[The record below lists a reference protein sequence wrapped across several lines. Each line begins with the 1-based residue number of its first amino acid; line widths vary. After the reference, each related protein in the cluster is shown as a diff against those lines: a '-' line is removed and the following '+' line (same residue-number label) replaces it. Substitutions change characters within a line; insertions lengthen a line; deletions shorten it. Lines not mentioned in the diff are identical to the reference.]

1 MPSPSSWT
9 LAARHCPEMP
19 VPRLWIK
26 VCGMRTREAIEA
38 AAQAGADALG
48 FVFHEASPRNLTVES
63 ASALQSCVPAGVER
77 VAVFLRPSQDLVDG
91 VVSAI
96 QPDWVQT
103 DAADLVTLRL
113 PAGQRVLPVF
123 RSGQARPAIL
133 PRRCL
138 LESAR
143 SGAGERAD
151 WQEAAYLAAM
161 AEVVLAGG
169 LNAGNVGEAVRRV
182 RPFGVDVSS
191 GVESGRGVKDVVK
204 IRDFIRAARAAAPV
218 RMIEESR

>member
-1 MPSPSSWT
+1 
-9 LAARHCPEMP
+9 MP

-38 AAQAGADALG
+38 AAQAGADAVG
-48 FVFHEASPRNLTVES
+48 FVFHEASPRNLSVES

-77 VAVFLRPSQDLVDG
+77 VAVFLHPSQGLVDG
-91 VVSAI
+91 VVAAI

-103 DAADLVTLRL
+103 DADDLATLRL

-123 RSGQARPAIL
+123 RSGQARPALL
-133 PRRCL
+133 PKRCL

-151 WQEAAYLAAM
+151 WQEAACVTALT
-161 AEVVLAGG
+161 EVVLAGG
-169 LNAGNVGEAVRRV
+169 LDAGNVAEAVRSV

>member
-1 MPSPSSWT
+1 
-9 LAARHCPEMP
+9 MP

-38 AAQAGADALG
+38 AAQAGADAVG
-48 FVFHEASPRNLTVES
+48 FVFHEASPRNLTIES
-63 ASALQSCVPAGVER
+63 ASALQSCVPSGVER

-91 VVSAI
+91 VVAAI

-103 DAADLVTLRL
+103 DADDLATLRL
-113 PAGQRVLPVF
+113 PAAQRVLPVF
-123 RSGQARPAIL
+123 RSGQARPALL
-133 PRRCL
+133 PKRCL

-151 WQEAAYLAAM
+151 WQEAARITALT
-161 AEVVLAGG
+161 EVVLAGG
-169 LNAGNVGEAVRRV
+169 LDAGNVGEAVRSV

-191 GVESGRGVKDVVK
+191 GVESARGVKDVVK

>member
-1 MPSPSSWT
+1 
-9 LAARHCPEMP
+9 MP
-19 VPRLWIK
+19 VARLWIK

-38 AAQAGADALG
+38 AAQAGADAVG

-77 VAVFLRPSQDLVDG
+77 VAVFLHPSQDLVDG
-91 VVSAI
+91 VMAAI
-96 QPDWVQT
+96 RPDWVQT
-103 DAADLVTLRL
+103 DVEDLATLRL

-123 RSGQARPAIL
+123 RSGQARPAPL
-133 PRRCL
+133 PKRCL

-151 WQEAAYLAAM
+151 WQDAAYVAEM
-161 AEVVLAGG
+161 TEVVLAGG
-169 LNAGNVGEAVRRV
+169 LDAGNVAEAVRSV